1 MATKTINT
9 NPSKRKAS
17 QSAENKQK
25 RNTQTKAKV
34 DKSNFSNFSPYKLKK
49 GERYLNEPQVK
60 HMRKILID
68 WRTSLMEEV
77 DKTVNYLQDEA
88 SNFPDPADRA
98 AQEEEFSIELRTRD
112 RERKLIRKIDDTLE
126 RLEQGDYGYCDS
138 CGIEIGLRRLEA
150 RPTAEKCVDCKSLDE
165 IRERQ
170 LGS

>member
-1 MATKTINT
+1 MVKKTNKNT
-9 NPSKRKAS
+9 PKKRKAAPT
-17 QSAENKQK
+17 QRK
-25 RNTQTKAKV
+25 QTKKTTAKAPA
-34 DKSNFSNFSPYKLKK
+34 DKSNFSNFEPYKIKR
-49 GERYLNEPQVK
+49 GEKYLNESQEEHLK
-60 HMRKILID
+60 KILID
-68 WRTSLMEEV
+68 WRMNLMEEV

-112 RERKLIRKIDDTLE
+112 RERKLIRKIDSTLE

-170 LGS
+170 LGN